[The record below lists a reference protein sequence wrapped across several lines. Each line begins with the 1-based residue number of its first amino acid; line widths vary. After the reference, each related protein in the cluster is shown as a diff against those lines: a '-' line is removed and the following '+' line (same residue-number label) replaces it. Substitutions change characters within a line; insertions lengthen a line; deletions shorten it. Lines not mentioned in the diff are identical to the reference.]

1 MIARIVNDLCKL
13 GDKYRLEYDRAD
25 DPREAEL
32 ISAKRDVIRE
42 MDDLIQKAWDEG
54 ESMRTE
60 LFEVQPKTIEDVL
73 ILGITGLRVFL
84 DPADGQIFYELENR
98 HIDTEKEVLMRAI
111 EGYNRSVRGIEYNQI
126 TGTAIDVTDTAS
138 LREWKRK
145 CDGSYEKKPLPKVRR
160 V

>member
-13 GDKYRLEYDRAD
+13 GDKYRLEYDQAD

-32 ISAKRDVIRE
+32 ISAKRDAIRE

-73 ILGITGLRVFL
+73 VLGITGLRVFL

-98 HIDTEKEVLMRAI
+98 HIDTEKEVLMRVI

-126 TGTAIDVTDTAS
+126 TGTAIDVTETAN

-145 CDGSYEKKPLPKVRR
+145 RDGSYEKKPLPKVRR